1 MLGRNIKLERISKGH
16 TQGNFSKLIGT
27 TQSYLSQIECG
38 HKTPTVKLIE
48 VISNELN
55 VSVAELFKL

>member
-1 MLGRNIKLERISKGH
+1 MLGRNIKLERISKGYS
-16 TQGNFSKLIGT
+16 QGAFSKLIGT
-27 TQSYLSQIECG
+27 TQPYLSQIERG

-48 VISNELN
+48 VISKELN